1 MLADEMGAPINL
13 PSVKAARKEIAA
25 LGMWDGTAAGMKI
38 ISPAAP
44 ITASADEAVL
54 SSWRNLLDKGSLQE
68 GEDNLAGTAR
78 ATTAVISKTR
88 ADKLAVK
95 SGDLI
100 RVSNSYGAITLPC
113 TIADIDDQ
121 SIWLPR
127 NSANSQLIKVLG
139 TVGNSL
145 VKVGKA

>member
-1 MLADEMGAPINL
+1 
-13 PSVKAARKEIAA
+13 
-25 LGMWDGTAAGMKI
+25 
-38 ISPAAP
+38 
-44 ITASADEAVL
+44 
-54 SSWRNLLDKGSLQE
+54 LLDKGSLQE

-113 TIADIDDQ
+113 TIGDIDDQ